1 MKKIIVYIIFG
12 SMLNFLFTSCAT
24 PIAGGQDYNRKFYK
38 KESYKC
44 GIPKAKKPKWAKV
57 KYS

>member
-1 MKKIIVYIIFG
+1 
-12 SMLNFLFTSCAT
+12 MLNFLFTSCAT